1 MLERQKQL
9 AVCRVEIKPMS
20 ERQAGLTI
28 KVVAERTGV
37 SVHTLRVWERRYGI
51 PQPDR
56 DAGNHYRLYD
66 EQDIADVLWLK
77 HQVESGISPALATAL
92 RRQEQ
97 AQSRTLAQ
105 TQSAQPLDT
114 MRAVLEHALAA
125 SDESTVRR
133 VLDQLFALYSPEQ
146 VAQQIIEPTMHE
158 LGARWQRN
166 ELDVWQ
172 EHLASNIVRQRILAF
187 LQAQPEPPPTAPA
200 LVAACAPEEQH
211 ELGLLL
217 FALFAQRQG
226 WHVTYLGQRTP
237 LANVLPLAAPN
248 RWVALSVTTTTGL
261 ASLLP
266 LLSEVNL
273 PRARLL
279 FGGYLFNQV
288 PRLREHV
295 PGVFLGASAQES
307 IRTLN
312 TREPQPNEWMPAK
325 KYLRAALNLQS
336 ARLKLGWETIEHLAS
351 ERTNKSQRWL
361 DAQGLTMP
369 TLFLIDALSSALAF
383 QVPDLVDAQRFWLT
397 QVMPPHGVSAQL
409 INLYLDSFTR
419 AAKHSLEQDTAQQ
432 VAGLIEHL
440 TLDSIALAAANDS
453 AE

>member
-1 MLERQKQL
+1 
-9 AVCRVEIKPMS
+9 MS
-20 ERQAGLTI
+20 EPKAGFTI
-28 KVVAERTGV
+28 KVVSERTGV

-56 DAGNHYRLYD
+56 SAANHYRLYD
-66 EQDIADVLWLK
+66 EQDIADVWWLK
-77 HQVESGISPALATAL
+77 HQVESGISPALATAM

-105 TQSAQPLDT
+105 TQSAPPLDT
-114 MRAVLEHALAA
+114 MRDVLENALAA
-125 SDESTVRR
+125 SDESTARR
-133 VLDQLFALYSPEQ
+133 VLDQLFALFTPEQ
-146 VAQQIIEPTMHE
+146 IAQQIIEPTMHA

-172 EHLASNIVRQRILAF
+172 EHLASNILRQRLLAF
-187 LQAQPEPPPTAPA
+187 LQAQPEPLRTAPA

-211 ELGLLL
+211 ELGLLF
-217 FALFAQRQG
+217 FALFARRQG
-226 WHVTYLGQRTP
+226 WQVTYLGQRTP

-279 FGGYLFNQV
+279 FGGYLFKQV
-288 PRLREHV
+288 PHLRDHV
-295 PGVFLGASAQES
+295 PGVFLGTNAQEA

-312 TREPQPNEWMPAK
+312 THEPQPNEWMPAK
-325 KYLRAALNLQS
+325 KYLHAALNLQN
-336 ARLKLGWETIEHLAS
+336 ARLKLCSETIEQLAS
-351 ERTNKSQRWL
+351 ERAIKSQRRS
-361 DAQGLTMP
+361 ATQELTIP

-383 QVPDLVDAQRFWLT
+383 QVRDLVDAQRFWLT
-397 QVMPPHGVSAQL
+397 QAMPPHGVSAQL

-419 AAKHSLEQDTAQQ
+419 AAKHSLEPDTARQ
-432 VAGLIEHL
+432 VTGLIERL
-440 TLDSIALAAANDS
+440 VLDSPTRKDTPDS
-453 AE
+453 